1 MELLK
6 TRVSSLGNSVGF
18 KVCTFQCLKISKV
31 WNSFSPFETKPTCNH
46 MSDFALQGV
55 SSWWPP
61 MFDHSQ
67 ICFLFV
73 SSKFYQQ
80 VIFSR
85 SWNLVFPLKQKWH
98 QQVSGL
104 GGKHI
109 PLRKGDSVILCDP
122 LVLHETWGVRSSMI
136 SSIFEWTL
144 DGRIILARPALGN
157 KQLRSHFTTLGHL
170 WMNIEP

>member
-1 MELLK
+1 MKFLFSLRSK
-6 TRVSSLGNSVGF
+6 TYLQSYVRL
-18 KVCTFQCLKISKV
+18 CTSRCFQLVASHV
-31 WNSFSPFETKPTCNH
+31 WPLP
-46 MSDFALQGV
+46 DL
-55 SSWWPP
+55 
-61 MFDHSQ
+61 
-67 ICFLFV
+67 FLFV

-109 PLRKGDSVILCDP
+109 PLRKGDSVILCDL

-136 SSIFEWTL
+136 SSVFRWTL
-144 DGRIILARPALGN
+144 DGRIIMARPALGN